1 MPSLKPP
8 AVDPG
13 HFDIAAFYRV
23 RDMLFRLAD
32 GENPW
37 TGREDELLV
46 LPKGWPSPPPEG
58 LYAEFKNHTQPII
71 DRAIAAGTF
80 GLDLE
85 TVINIVENTK
95 TTREAAE
102 MAASMRVLM
111 GGS

>member
-8 AVDPG
+8 TVEPGVFGVD
-13 HFDIAAFYRV
+13 AFCRV
-23 RDMLFRLAD
+23 RELLFRLAD
-32 GENPW
+32 GENFV

-46 LPKGWPSPPPEG
+46 LPKDWPLPPPDG
-58 LYAEFKNHTQPII
+58 LYREFREHSLPII

-85 TVINIVENTK
+85 TVISIVEQTE

-102 MAASMRVLM
+102 MAASMRVLI
-111 GGS
+111 GG